1 METRVH
7 EIADRLYRL
16 STYAPDVAP
25 PAGFTFNQFLI
36 DADEPLLFHCGHR
49 AMFPSISAAVAGIIP
64 LKKLRWLSFSHFEAD
79 ESGAANQW
87 LAAASHSEIVHGQTG
102 CDVSL
107 NDFAERA
114 PRALGDGETLDL
126 GGRRVKLIATPHV
139 PHGWDAIMLYEEET
153 GTLLCSD
160 LVGQVGDGPAL
171 GGDDIVEAA
180 LAAES
185 MFQSVSV
192 TPAFRPTVNRLADL
206 SPKTL
211 AIMHG
216 SSFSGDCASVLRAFG
231 AGLEAQAG
239 AQPL

>member
-1 METRVH
+1 METRVQ
-7 EIADRLYRL
+7 EIAERVYRL
-16 STYAPDVAP
+16 STFAPDVAP
-25 PAGFTFNQFLI
+25 PAGFTFNQFLV

-49 AMFPSISAAVAGIIP
+49 SMFPSISAAVAKIMP

-79 ESGAANQW
+79 ECGASNQW
-87 LAAASHSEIVHGQTG
+87 FAAAGHAQIVHGEVG

-114 PRALGDGETLDL
+114 PRPLADGQVLDL
-126 GGRRVKLIATPHV
+126 GGRRVRLIATPHV
-139 PHGWDAIMLYEEET
+139 PHGWDAIMLHEEET
-153 GTLLCSD
+153 GVLFCSD

-192 TPAFRPTVNRLADL
+192 TPAFGATVNRLADL
-206 SPKTL
+206 APKTL

-216 SSFSGDCASVLRAFG
+216 SSFSGDCARVLRTFG
-231 AGLEAQAG
+231 AGLEAQAK
-239 AQPL
+239 ARSA